1 MTPNEKEIQSEEDGP
16 SVQDFKVKIHY
27 WIDRP
32 TNADPIMDS
41 WTERVKYDI
50 IFQVEKLRFFIKV
63 SNFMIK
69 CQRLS

>member
-1 MTPNEKEIQSEEDGP
+1 MTSNEKHIQSEEDGP
-16 SVQDFKVKIHY
+16 YVQDFDIHY

-50 IFQVEKLRFFIKV
+50 IFQVEKLRFFIEV
-63 SNFMIK
+63 SNFIIK
-69 CQRLS
+69 CQMLS

>member
-1 MTPNEKEIQSEEDGP
+1 MTPNEKHIQSEEDGP

-41 WTERVKYDI
+41 RTERVNKGI
-50 IFQVEKLRFFIKV
+50 
-63 SNFMIK
+63 
-69 CQRLS
+69 